1 MINSED
7 FKKNLYHKGACLVG
21 FANLESI
28 VDTDMNSGISIAIN
42 IPVKVVKSICNGPN
56 IDYFDQYN
64 LLNNKL
70 NEIANSGAEYL
81 QNKGYKAV
89 AQTTDVVKEF
99 ANYRTILP
107 HKTVATMSGLGWI
120 GKNALLTTEEFGSAI
135 RLTSIVTNAKL
146 NYGIAITESKCGN
159 CLKCKDACPGK
170 AISGQLWNVEIDRDE
185 FFNLIKCRNKARQLA
200 NEKIHKEITL
210 CGKCIEIC
218 PYTQRHIKN
227 DR

>member
-7 FKKNLYHKGACLVG
+7 LKKYLHHKGASLVG

-28 VDTDMNSGISIAIN
+28 VATDINYGISIAIN
-42 IPVKVVKSICNGPN
+42 IPVKVVKSICDGPN
-56 IDYFDQYN
+56 IDYFNQYY

-70 NEIANSGAEYL
+70 NEIASSGAEYL
-81 QNKGYKAV
+81 QNEGYKAI

-99 ANYRTILP
+99 SNYRTILP

-120 GKNALLTTEEFGSAI
+120 GKNALLTTEEYGSSI
-135 RLTSIVTNAKL
+135 RLTSIITNAEL
-146 NYGIAITESKCGN
+146 NYGTPVTESKCGN
-159 CLKCKDACPGK
+159 CMKCKDACPGK
-170 AISGQLWNVEIDRDE
+170 AISGELWRVGIDRDE
-185 FFNLIKCRNKARQLA
+185 FINITMCRRKARQIA

-218 PYTQRHIKN
+218 PYTQRYINKG
-227 DR
+227 